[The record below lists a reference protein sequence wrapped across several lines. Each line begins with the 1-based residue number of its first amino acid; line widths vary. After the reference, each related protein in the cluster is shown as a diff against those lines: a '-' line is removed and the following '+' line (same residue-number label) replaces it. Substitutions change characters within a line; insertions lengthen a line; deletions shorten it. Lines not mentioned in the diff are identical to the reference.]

1 MNTPLIEKTGCI
13 RYSNESAL
21 SFAVWVLIHDG
32 LHVPPFNQHSS
43 NGTKTLQKLGL
54 TPQSWHDWVKL
65 IAIRYDARLSLHGK
79 NFDYQTEENKAN
91 SEIQFLQD
99 AAISMGIDPSLWGD
113 NWALNRKEELL
124 LSSQNEFND
133 CSLAILDYP
142 NINIERVR
150 SANPIELYPD
160 PAIQTQLLLLWEQY
174 INIDKLQHIND
185 CLTDKNNLWGSK
197 IKIPSRDFYQIIFV
211 DYPIEAEL
219 LIPPVVGLVTIPN
232 KPVDTKILERR
243 ITNLINQNYH
253 ASLME

>member
-1 MNTPLIEKTGCI
+1 MSHTQILLC
-13 RYSNESAL
+13 
-21 SFAVWVLIHDG
+21 FH
-32 LHVPPFNQHSS
+32 
-43 NGTKTLQKLGL
+43 
-54 TPQSWHDWVKL
+54 
-65 IAIRYDARLSLHGK
+65 YDARLSLHGK

-197 IKIPSRDFYQIIFV
+197 IKIPSRDFCQIIFV
-211 DYPIEAEL
+211 DYPIEVEL